1 MIRWQIGVITRIGN
15 ERDLTNTETDSIL
28 VIEGEPFL
36 RERLISSLVGP
47 GFKVV
52 AVVNYFEAIWRL
64 GEFRPDLI
72 IVDEDLPLL
81 DGWET
86 CYQLRQTFGIPVIL
100 LGDDYDG
107 DVWLRV
113 VQVGADFYLKMPFS
127 SLELAA
133 RAKAIIR
140 RYKER
145 DALPVPA
152 NNSGLANNEDIHQSA
167 F

>member
-1 MIRWQIGVITRIGN
+1 LI
-15 ERDLTNTETDSIL
+15 NTETDSIL
-28 VIEGEPFL
+28 IVEGEPFL
-36 RERLISSLVGP
+36 RERLISSLTES

-52 AVVNYFEAIWRL
+52 GVVNYFEVIWRL
-64 GEFRPDLI
+64 GEFKPDLL

-81 DGWET
+81 DGWEA

-100 LGDDYDG
+100 LGDDCDV

-113 VQVGADFYLKMPFS
+113 VQVGADFYLRMPFS

-140 RYKER
+140 RYKGR
-145 DALPVPA
+145 DTLPVPA
-152 NNSGLANNEDIHQSA
+152 NSSGAG
-167 F
+167 